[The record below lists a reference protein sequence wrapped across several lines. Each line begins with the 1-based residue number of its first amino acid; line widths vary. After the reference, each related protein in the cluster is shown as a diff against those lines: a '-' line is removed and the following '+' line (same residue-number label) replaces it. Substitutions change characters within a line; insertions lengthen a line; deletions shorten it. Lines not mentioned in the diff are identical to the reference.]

1 MSGSWQT
8 VQLTAKCLNPFD
20 RVLLLPKHT
29 NATGRAAVRRSGAPS
44 ISIVSISIRSDT
56 GTAACAG
63 GRLLQE
69 LGGEDASIDWRQAG
83 FMDRLRYEGALQL
96 QLATATVTAIGTVV
110 AAILTF
116 ATSTAPTGI
125 ATGALLIAAVLAI
138 VRLVGDLSKS
148 Q

>member
-1 MSGSWQT
+1 
-8 VQLTAKCLNPFD
+8 
-20 RVLLLPKHT
+20 
-29 NATGRAAVRRSGAPS
+29 
-44 ISIVSISIRSDT
+44 
-56 GTAACAG
+56 
-63 GRLLQE
+63 
-69 LGGEDASIDWRQAG
+69 
-83 FMDRLRYEGALQL
+83 MDRLRYEGALQL